1 MMNDGHDNYD
11 QDGWALTQQF
21 LSEENL
27 RGSDEAVHYKSFLQN
42 EPGQALSIDTEGAA
56 GSSMHAASTAS
67 SGAAAISYGTGL
79 SGSEQAG
86 VSLNSSA
93 GQQAA
98 LSTSGEHAPQFGAAE
113 PVSSNVS
120 SEDGWQ
126 AGAKETQHM
135 LNWFYGMHD

>member
-1 MMNDGHDNYD
+1 MTNYGHDNYD

-27 RGSDEAVHYKSFLQN
+27 RGSDEAERYKSFLQN

-56 GSSMHAASTAS
+56 GSSMTNVSAS
-67 SGAAAISYGTGL
+67 
-79 SGSEQAG
+79 
-86 VSLNSSA
+86 SSA

-98 LSTSGEHAPQFGAAE
+98 LSTSGEHAPKFGAAE
-113 PVSSNVS
+113 PVSSDVS

-126 AGAKETQHM
+126 AGAQETQHM